1 MFNPQP
7 QYGDVLRQ
15 QALQQAAPISGAPSV
30 PKPQAGGAS
39 QASPSP
45 MMAAAPGL
53 MVDPYYQRLT
63 DTWRALSKLPG
74 ASDEVKALARR
85 SVQIQQVQE
94 R

>member
-15 QALQQAAPISGAPSV
+15 QALQHAAPISGAPSV
-30 PKPQAGGAS
+30 PKPQAGGS
-39 QASPSP
+39 SSASPAP
-45 MMAAAPGL
+45 TMAPTPGL

-74 ASDEVKALARR
+74 ASDEVKAIARR
-85 SVQIQQVQE
+85 SIQIQQAQE